1 MAEIIAKA
9 GQKILAPQSV
19 SNIAQDGECADRKCA
34 NNGDTIKA

>member
-9 GQKILAPQSV
+9 GQKILALQSV
-19 SNIAQDGECADRKCA
+19 SEIVPGVVRKCA